1 MGFLK
6 GFTRS
11 ESWTAIIRLLCLT
24 VKRSIRKSNAGCNT
38 EVNYST
44 AEHQYQ
50 VVFGFCVRHET
61 KKTPKTQNHAKGL
74 GLYPF
79 YLPGSDTH

>member
-11 ESWTAIIRLLCLT
+11 ESLSAIIRPLCLT
-24 VKRSIRKSNAGCNT
+24 VKRSIRKSNRGHNT

-44 AEHQYQ
+44 EEHLYQ
-50 VVFGFCVRHET
+50 VVLGLCVKHET
-61 KKTPKTQNHAKGL
+61 KKTPKTLNHGKGL

-79 YLPGSDTH
+79 FLPVSE

>member
-11 ESWTAIIRLLCLT
+11 ESWSAIIRPLCLT

-38 EVNYST
+38 DMNYST
-44 AEHQYQ
+44 EENLYQ
-50 VVFGFCVRHET
+50 VVLGLCVKHET
-61 KKTPKTQNHAKGL
+61 KKTPRTPNPGKRL

-79 YLPGSDTH
+79 FPPVSE